1 MHGSII
7 SDITVKSTGPQ
18 ASKKKQSIGT
28 SYEMKYLTFAKAW
41 ATLSVTNW

>member
-7 SDITVKSTGPQ
+7 SDITVKSHRATGV
-18 ASKKKQSIGT
+18 KEKTIGT
-28 SYEMKYLTFAKAW
+28 SYEMKYLTFAKVW